1 MESVYIAIFS
11 TFAITCAVCYKVFAV
26 RMAKALKEQEA
37 RLRQQS
43 EARMAE
49 LLDRMHH
56 AGQIK
61 VGSSLAG
68 LTGITLWALRN
79 CTTQFV
85 TLLKNKDWNTREPIS
100 ELQAITENEFSAIL
114 KLTSEFLS
122 EARGIMKDFD
132 KDQGV

>member
-1 MESVYIAIFS
+1 
-11 TFAITCAVCYKVFAV
+11 
-26 RMAKALKEQEA
+26 
-37 RLRQQS
+37 
-43 EARMAE
+43 
-49 LLDRMHH
+49 LDRMHH

-85 TLLKNKDWNTREPIS
+85 RLLKDRDWNTTEPIS
-100 ELQAITENEFSAIL
+100 ELQAITDNEFSAIL

-122 EARGIMKDFD
+122 EARGIMKEFD
-132 KDQGV
+132 RDQGLD

>member
-1 MESVYIAIFS
+1 VESVYIAILS
-11 TFAITCAVCYKVFAV
+11 TFAITFAVCYKVFSA
-26 RMAKALKEQEA
+26 RMERKLAEQ
-37 RLRQQS
+37 RKQS

-85 TLLKNKDWNTREPIS
+85 RLLKDRDWNTTEPIS
-100 ELQAITENEFSAIL
+100 ELQAITDNEFSAIL

-122 EARGIMKDFD
+122 EARGIMKEFD
-132 KDQGV
+132 RDQGLD